1 MQKSNLVLILRGFV
15 VLGVILMHTSWF
27 FDNGK
32 GENLVTL
39 SSMLLEVL
47 SLFAVPLFM
56 AIAGY
61 LFVGRNKHAYIY
73 SAAFFKKMLFSVLSP
88 YLLFS
93 ALYIVSAYVFEGHKY
108 TLGEITLDML
118 TGSAAVHLGFFRALI
133 GFYLV
138 YPFLIKIFTGC
149 RRRGT
154 LKYYFAAVILLQISW
169 KVLNNIAF
177 TEAWISYALML
188 TLFLRYI
195 VYFSLGM
202 TASYYKKELLA
213 WIGKSRQ
220 KLVWLLVIFI
230 PLVAVCWLEKYYWKT
245 YYILEF
251 ICFPLNLFL
260 YTILIA
266 MLFYHSNSI
275 DRQNSLQK
283 RFILYLGNYSFG
295 IFLIHI
301 FFMYLCTEYLLP
313 LLRITPSMLAFYP
326 LLFVLMLVLSL
337 GSMEILA
344 RLPFHEYLIGKVER
358 RFLLGGRRPPK
369 TDDKTGKV

>member
-1 MQKSNLVLILRGFV
+1 MQKSNTVLILRGFV

-27 FDNGK
+27 FSSG
-32 GENLVTL
+32 GSENMVAL

-61 LFVGRNKHAYIY
+61 LFTGRNKHAYIY
-73 SAAFFKKMLFSVLSP
+73 SAAFFKKMLLSVLSP

-93 ALYIVSAYVFEGHKY
+93 TLYIVTAFVFDGHTY
-108 TLGEITLDML
+108 TLGEIVVDML

-138 YPFLIKIFTGC
+138 YPFLIRFFTKC
-149 RRRGT
+149 RESGW
-154 LKYYFAAVILLQISW
+154 LKYYFAAAAVLQISW
-169 KVLNNIAF
+169 KVLNNIQF
-177 TEAWISYALML
+177 ETVWISYLLMG
-188 TLFLRYI
+188 TMFLRYL

-202 TASYYKKELLA
+202 AAYYYKKEFLE
-213 WIGKSRQ
+213 WIGRSR
-220 KLVWLLVIFI
+220 KFLVWLLIIFI
-230 PLVAVCWLEKYYWKT
+230 PLVTVCWLEKYYWKT

-251 ICFPLNLFL
+251 ICFPLNMFL

-266 MLFYHSNSI
+266 MLFYHSEDI
-275 DRQNSLQK
+275 DRKNTLQK
-283 RFILYLGNYSFG
+283 RFVLYLGNYSFG

-313 LLRITPSMLAFYP
+313 LLHITPSMLTFYP

-344 RLPFHEYLIGKVER
+344 RLPFHELLIGKVER
-358 RFLLGGRRPPK
+358 RLLLRRKSGR
-369 TDDKTGKV
+369 TNSL

>member
-1 MQKSNLVLILRGFV
+1 MQKSNTVLILRGFV

-27 FDNGK
+27 FSSG
-32 GENLVTL
+32 GSENMVAL

-61 LFVGRNKHAYIY
+61 LFTGRNKHAYIY
-73 SAAFFKKMLFSVLSP
+73 SAAFFKKMLLSVLSP

-93 ALYIVSAYVFEGHKY
+93 TLYIVTAFVFDGHTY
-108 TLGEITLDML
+108 TLGEIVVDML

-138 YPFLIKIFTGC
+138 YPFLIMIFNKC
-149 RRRGT
+149 RESGW
-154 LKYYFAAVILLQISW
+154 LKYYFAATAVLQISW
-169 KVLNNIAF
+169 KVLNNIQF
-177 TEAWISYALML
+177 ETVWIIYLLMG
-188 TLFLRYI
+188 TMFLRYL

-202 TASYYKKELLA
+202 AAYYYKKEFLE
-213 WIGKSRQ
+213 WIGRSR
-220 KLVWLLVIFI
+220 KFLVWLLIIFI
-230 PLVAVCWLEKYYWKT
+230 PLVTVCWLEKYYWKT

-251 ICFPLNLFL
+251 ICFPLNMFL

-266 MLFYHSNSI
+266 MLFYHSEDI
-275 DRQNSLQK
+275 DRKNTLQK
-283 RFILYLGNYSFG
+283 RFVLYLGNYSFG

-313 LLRITPSMLAFYP
+313 LLQITPSMLTFYP

-344 RLPFHEYLIGKVER
+344 RLPFHELLIGKVER
-358 RFLLGGRRPPK
+358 RLLLRRKSGR
-369 TDDKTGKV
+369 TNSL